1 MYHDRV
7 ANTFIITNVVTGVKD
22 LSKESQLMA
31 IILKPKLS
39 FSFMVATGMVVSSA
53 SQIPNKEPK
62 LFGLKKRQ
70 RNNKRNCL
78 SENFGSQ

>member
-1 MYHDRV
+1 MYRDRV

-22 LSKESQLMA
+22 SSKESQLMA

-53 SQIPNKEPK
+53 SRIPNKELK
-62 LFGLKKRQ
+62 LFGLTKKAKKQ
-70 RNNKRNCL
+70 QEKL
-78 SENFGSQ
+78 PI